1 MNSISRI
8 TATISSV
15 LFYIFTSS
23 CTAIELAAD
32 CVEQSDCIYSSEI
45 CHNGICVKRNGL
57 TEQTTETESQVE
69 DESLTPISVD
79 NPSIVDSEKSTDAPM
94 DTQADTG
101 GESPPSTDGD
111 TATQISVTESD
122 SGFAEESDTL
132 VFSDSTEEREDTPP
146 SDTGNDNP
154 AYSDS
159 EDDTADT
166 NRFVET
172 GENGSSETDSIP
184 DSATVTDS
192 NSVSDADTDTGTDSD
207 TDSSTGTETGIDN
220 PTDFSTDLWQDTD
233 VDSGTASDSETTT
246 DSDPRSI
253 RDTESELISETLL
266 AASDTHVRADLNS
279 RMDDN
284 YGCDRK
290 MTVARGRNDLGAAGA
305 TAAFIRFEIPE
316 QSRPV
321 DSASLELTVNY
332 LERHAPVTAMTL
344 GVFRI
349 VPSDNNRTPWE
360 EGNGSE
366 TSNWPD
372 GCVFVDEAMGVTW
385 EGGTEINPARPD
397 ISQYE
402 YARYIIEATDYLEF
416 GDTIE
421 LDVTALVN
429 EWIDSE
435 PEKNQGLA
443 ILVTDRGESFHAIEF
458 GTREGETHIYFNAK
472 DNRDLPRIR
481 GPRLRLERWQ

>member
-1 MNSISRI
+1 MNSISRT
-8 TATISSV
+8 TATILSV

-23 CTAIELAAD
+23 CTAIEHAAD
-32 CVEQSDCIYSSEI
+32 CVEQSDCIHSSEI
-45 CHNGICVKRNGL
+45 CHNGICVSRNGL

-69 DESLTPISVD
+69 NESFTPTAVD
-79 NPSIVDSEKSTDAPM
+79 NTGIVDSEKSTDAPV

-101 GESPPSTDGD
+101 GESPPSTAGD
-111 TATQISVTESD
+111 TATQISATESD
-122 SGFAEESDTL
+122 SGDPDESDTML
-132 VFSDSTEEREDTPP
+132 FSVPTDESEPPP
-146 SDTGNDNP
+146 SDAGKDNP

-159 EDDTADT
+159 ENDTADT
-166 NRFVET
+166 NGFVET
-172 GENGSSETDSIP
+172 GENGNSETDSIP

-192 NSVSDADTDTGTDSD
+192 NSVSDADTDTD
-207 TDSSTGTETGIDN
+207 TGTGTITDIDN
-220 PTDFSTDLWQDTD
+220 PTDFSTDGWQDTD
-233 VDSGTASDSETTT
+233 VDPGTASDSETTT
-246 DSDPRSI
+246 DSDPGSTSA
-253 RDTESELISETLL
+253 DTESELISETLL
-266 AASDTHVRADLNS
+266 AVSDTHIRADLNS

-290 MTVARGRNDLGAAGA
+290 MTVARGRDDLGAAGA
-305 TAAFIRFEIPE
+305 TEAFIRFEIPE
-316 QSRPV
+316 NSRPV
-321 DSASLELTVNY
+321 DNASLELTVNY

-349 VPSDNNRTPWE
+349 VPSDANRTPWE

-366 TSNWPD
+366 TGNWPD
-372 GCVFVDEAMGVTW
+372 GCVFVDGAMGVTW
-385 EGGTEINPARPD
+385 EGGTEINAARPD

-402 YARYIIEATDYLEF
+402 YASYPIEATDYLEF

-429 EWIDSE
+429 EWINSD
-435 PEKNQGLA
+435 PDKNQGLA

-472 DNRDLPRIR
+472 DNRDLPRIQ

>member
-1 MNSISRI
+1 
-8 TATISSV
+8 
-15 LFYIFTSS
+15 
-23 CTAIELAAD
+23 
-32 CVEQSDCIYSSEI
+32 VEQSDCIYSSEI
-45 CHNGICVKRNGL
+45 CHNGICVSRNGL

-69 DESLTPISVD
+69 NESFTPTAVD
-79 NPSIVDSEKSTDAPM
+79 NPGIVDSEKSTDAPM

-101 GESPPSTDGD
+101 GESPPSTAED
-111 TATQISVTESD
+111 TATQISATESD
-122 SGFAEESDTL
+122 SGDPDESDTML
-132 VFSDSTEEREDTPP
+132 FSVPTDESEPPP
-146 SDTGNDNP
+146 SDAGKDNP

-159 EDDTADT
+159 ENDTADT
-166 NRFVET
+166 NGFVET
-172 GENGSSETDSIP
+172 GENGNSETDSIP

-192 NSVSDADTDTGTDSD
+192 NSVSDADTDTDTDSD
-207 TDSSTGTETGIDN
+207 NDTDANADLEADTDSGADTNTDTDSETDTGTGTITDIDN
-220 PTDFSTDLWQDTD
+220 PTDFSTDVWQDTD

-246 DSDPRSI
+246 DSDPGSTSA
-253 RDTESELISETLL
+253 DTESELISETLL
-266 AASDTHVRADLNS
+266 AVSDTHIRADLNS

-290 MTVARGRNDLGAAGA
+290 MTVARGRDDLGAAGA

-316 QSRPV
+316 HSRPV
-321 DSASLELTVNY
+321 DNANLVLTVNY
-332 LERHAPVTAMTL
+332 LERHTPVTAMTL

-349 VPSDNNRTPWE
+349 VPSDDNRTPWE

-372 GCVFVDEAMGVTW
+372 SCVFVDGAMGVTW
-385 EGGTEINPARPD
+385 EGGTEINTARPD

-402 YARYIIEATDYLEF
+402 YASYIIEATDYLEF

-429 EWIDSE
+429 EWINSD
-435 PEKNQGLA
+435 PDKNQGLA

-458 GTREGETHIYFNAK
+458 GTREGETHVYFNTK
-472 DNRDLPRIR
+472 DNRDLPRIQ